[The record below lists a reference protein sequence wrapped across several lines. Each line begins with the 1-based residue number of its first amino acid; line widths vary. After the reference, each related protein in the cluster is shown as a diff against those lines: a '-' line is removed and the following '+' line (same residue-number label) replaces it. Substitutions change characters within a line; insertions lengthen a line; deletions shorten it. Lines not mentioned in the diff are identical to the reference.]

1 MRISDQNKKKILSD
15 RLARLNGQIN
25 GITAMIDREEDCT
38 KIATQL
44 SAVKSALNQT
54 LATFTMCVF
63 EEAEHPHDARSG
75 SHPSSPARTDDALAR
90 VIKIIN

>member
-1 MRISDQNKKKILSD
+1 MRINDQSKKKILTD
-15 RLARLNGQIN
+15 RLSRLSGQVN
-25 GITAMIDREEDCT
+25 GIAAMIDREEDCT

-63 EEAEHPHDARSG
+63 EEAEHPHDAAS
-75 SHPSSPARTDDALAR
+75 RTPDTLAR